1 MPVYGSTEGSP
12 PSTQRRRALFAG
24 AVTSCLGLSGVY
36 LGMDDGFGAR
46 ASQAEDTGE
55 TLVDWRKV
63 VVWLAMAVTGVV
75 LWGLAGIALF
85 EALRHL

>member
-12 PSTQRRRALFAG
+12 PSTQLLRALCAG
-24 AVTSCLGLSGVY
+24 AVTSCLGPSGVC

-46 ASQAEDTGE
+46 APQAEDTGE
-55 TLVDWRKV
+55 TVVDWRKV
-63 VVWLAMAVTGVV
+63 VVWLAMAVIGVV

-85 EALRHL
+85 EAFRHL